1 MKLQVNKQILSDI
14 INLKRNVFKPLT
26 KFSSKNEVNLISCK
40 FITEKKLFFPLPL
53 LFPIDKTTKKKHYHI
68 MQVQYFTC
76 LLRYVFL

>member
-53 LFPIDKTTKKKHYHI
+53 LFPIDKTTKKKI
-68 MQVQYFTC
+68 IKEKFIKIF
-76 LLRYVFL
+76 FLNDFV